1 MDEASIVSTWMLYT
15 IFLWKFTPKYEYFT
29 FSTKEISAR
38 YAQDNSQTFYVHKRN
53 LWPGS
58 RVFKILFFNVHTYLL
73 TYLLT
78 HSMEQ
83 SSSLEANKFSASQE
97 IPRIL
102 WNPKVHYRN
111 HKCHLSLSSIQV
123 RGLLF
128 VWKHDTFL
136 RWGVVSTSPNPQYGG
151 LPLLGCPRLLINIF
165 AATLHIGGSSS
176 IRNLRTRHAVVTGTY
191 WSRQRPHYDPSIVY
205 KEGKIVM
212 WWL

>member
-1 MDEASIVSTWMLYT
+1 
-15 IFLWKFTPKYEYFT
+15 
-29 FSTKEISAR
+29 
-38 YAQDNSQTFYVHKRN
+38 
-53 LWPGS
+53 
-58 RVFKILFFNVHTYLL
+58 
-73 TYLLT
+73 
-78 HSMEQ
+78 MEQ

-151 LPLLGCPRLLINIF
+151 LPLLGCPRLLIQYIRSYTPYWRQF
-165 AATLHIGGSSS
+165 FHPQSEDAPCCGDRDLLITATST
-176 IRNLRTRHAVVTGTY
+176 LRSQYRLQRGQDCHVMTVGRHQLCTMCTKGGTY
-191 WSRQRPHYDPSIVY
+191 GTLFVY
-205 KEGKIVM
+205 LCFHFAFI
-212 WWL
+212 WH